1 MQITFATKKLMK
13 QLNESKTM
21 IRAHGSKRSK
31 KLMIVLT
38 SLNAAHNLGIFA
50 PPYSPPHRCHELV
63 GNLKGLLSV
72 DLDHP
77 YRLLIKSMN
86 NPLPMREEGGL
97 DWSKVTDIE
106 IQRVEN
112 THG

>member
-1 MQITFATKKLMK
+1 MRITFANKKLMK
-13 QLNESKTM
+13 QFNESKAM
-21 IRAHGSKRSK
+21 IRAYGPKRSK

-38 SLNAAHNLGIFA
+38 SLNAAQNLGTFA

-77 YRLLIKSMN
+77 YRLLIKPVN
-86 NPLPMREEGGL
+86 NSLLMREEGSL

-106 IQRVEN
+106 IQRVED

>member
-1 MQITFATKKLMK
+1 MQISFAAKKLMK

-21 IRAHGSKRSK
+21 IRAYGPKRAK
-31 KLMIVLT
+31 KLMVILT
-38 SLNAAHNLGIFA
+38 SLNAAQNLGVFA

-77 YRLLIKSMN
+77 YRLLIKPMN

-106 IQRVEN
+106 IQRVED